1 MSRVQKTVRNLLLC
15 ALLWALVYTMLGF
28 PPYTVRGML
37 DRVERQYLLS
47 DLEPLLTVRESRK
60 PNQFQLF
67 GRHRTCLLARTG
79 DTYVFTEWN
88 RHFLETVHESR
99 RELKM
104 GQGVLAAAWKGTV
117 YAAGPFEDAASA
129 ALEVTPELWK
139 WGQVVKSKTFSL
151 QGERLGDQVFGFSYP
166 LDFSGRNFE
175 EFDPEDLPE
184 EELSLYAA
192 CYEWYLKS
200 YEGGGAGLR
209 HGDVPCVLTLYDAAG
224 AELARYDLSLDN
236 YEITWW

>member
-1 MSRVQKTVRNLLLC
+1 MRLNRARKTIRNLILC

-47 DLEPLLTVRESRK
+47 DLEPLLTVRESQK
-60 PNQFQLF
+60 PRFQFF
-67 GRHRTCLLARTG
+67 GRHTICLLARTG

-104 GQGVLAAAWKGTV
+104 GQGVLCAAWKGTI
-117 YAAGPFEDAASA
+117 YAAGPFENAASA
-129 ALEVTPELWK
+129 VLEVTPELWK
-139 WGQVVKSKTFSL
+139 REKLVKSKTFPL

-166 LDFSGRNFE
+166 LGYQSWTFE
-175 EFDPEDLPE
+175 EYDPEDLPE
-184 EELSLYAA
+184 EELTLYGA
-192 CYEWYLKS
+192 CYAWYHES
-200 YEGGGAGLR
+200 FDGGGSLR
-209 HGDVPCVLTLYDAAG
+209 HGEVPCVLTLYDAAG